1 MIEVTFQKVT
11 IEYLTNAGNCKSATG
26 ILIGYCNDGDV
37 WIMINGRKR
46 KGMPV
51 QFH

>member
-1 MIEVTFQKVT
+1 MLVT
-11 IEYLTNAGNCKSATG
+11 IEYLTRNDYCKSATG
-26 ILIGYCNDGDV
+26 LLVAYCNDGDV
-37 WIMINGRKR
+37 IILVNGRRK